1 MPLERVSQAFK
12 DISMTFTR
20 NPISND
26 MISLK
31 NDRAIARSVRNIV
44 LTIPG
49 ERPFDPDFGTDINS
63 SLFELMSPITAN
75 IVKEQISYSIKRYE
89 PRVELIEVI
98 VEPIYDYNQYNVIIN
113 YKIVGIDVPSQSLNF
128 ILISNR

>member
-31 NDRAIARSVRNIV
+31 NDRAISRSVRNIV

-113 YKIVGIDVPSQSLNF
+113 YKIIGIDVPSQSLNF